1 MPRRYTKRGL
11 LAGVYCASELYMLTD
26 TSPGF
31 ADTWAAL
38 DRRLADVLQ
47 LGKAARG
54 VAALVQEAG
63 AVLVQLAGGSRGGSG
78 GSAGGAAGR
87 S

>member
-1 MPRRYTKRGL
+1 MRTHRYTKRGL
-11 LAGVYCASELYMLTD
+11 LVGVYSATELYMLTD

-47 LGKAARG
+47 LGRAARS
-54 VAALVQEAG
+54 VASLAQEAG
-63 AVLVQLAGGSRGGSG
+63 AVLALLAQGPRSG
-78 GSAGGAAGR
+78 QQ
-87 S
+87 